1 MKRLLKLTLGI
12 SALALAALTIS
23 GCTTSFCST
32 VETARMMYAYEPGV
46 SEYHSYEDIQSFV
59 STELQYVEKVFDDND
74 DLYRI
79 VYRNEEGAYLTS
91 ATLSSILATAE
102 SNSLYIPSR
111 EYFTMFDTK
120 VLELAISIYNNDVN
134 AYENAVDDNQSA
146 PLADVRSIKDE
157 NGQIV
162 EYLPVSTSDIT
173 RDETNTLLKQYG
185 YLKFYGTDE
194 LLWVNY
200 EVIDAEVKKI
210 VGLENSPD
218 QDFSKLYVSQMTT
231 TVSSLRSCIATVS
244 GEYGS
249 YGYSGESILI
259 DAKSWEYAWSKG
271 PIEGLLVYPVAYLL
285 DTITVSMGGVSANGW
300 IQLAALAIVTFIV
313 RTFILLVTFWSTVSQ
328 QKMQTLQPE
337 IAKIQAK
344 YPNAQTN
351 QSEKMR
357 LSQETAALY
366 KKNKVNPLM
375 SILVMI
381 IQFPIFIGVWGAM
394 NGSAV
399 LSTGTLLNLQLST
412 SIWTAFSNF
421 GTDWAVN
428 AYGFWTA
435 LVIFLIMAGTQF
447 VSMKLPQWLTTKKL
461 KNVSRLTK
469 NPSQDQ
475 QAKTMKIVSWVML
488 AMIVFMGITLP
499 AAMAIYWIFGAIY
512 SIIQTL
518 IIQLLVVPALMK
530 REKHKKQSR

>member
-285 DTITVSMGGVSANGW
+285 DTITVSWLDSTRRFSHRYIYRAN
-300 IQLAALAIVTFIV
+300 IHFTC
-313 RTFILLVTFWSTVSQ
+313 
-328 QKMQTLQPE
+328 
-337 IAKIQAK
+337 
-344 YPNAQTN
+344 N
-351 QSEKMR
+351 
-357 LSQETAALY
+357 
-366 KKNKVNPLM
+366 
-375 SILVMI
+375 ILVN
-381 IQFPIFIGVWGAM
+381 GVA
-394 NGSAV
+394 AKDAD
-399 LSTGTLLNLQLST
+399 
-412 SIWTAFSNF
+412 ITARDS
-421 GTDWAVN
+421 
-428 AYGFWTA
+428 
-435 LVIFLIMAGTQF
+435 
-447 VSMKLPQWLTTKKL
+447 
-461 KNVSRLTK
+461 
-469 NPSQDQ
+469 
-475 QAKTMKIVSWVML
+475 
-488 AMIVFMGITLP
+488 
-499 AAMAIYWIFGAIY
+499 
-512 SIIQTL
+512 
-518 IIQLLVVPALMK
+518 
-530 REKHKKQSR
+530 

>member
-1 MKRLLKLTLGI
+1 MKRSLKLTLGI

-32 VETARMMYAYEPGV
+32 IETARMMYAYEPGV

-59 STELQYVEKVFDDND
+59 STELQYVEKVFNDND

-91 ATLSSILATAE
+91 ATLSSILATAK

-134 AYENAVDDNQSA
+134 AYENAIDDNQSA

-173 RDETNTLLKQYG
+173 RDETNALLKQYG

-200 EVIDAEVKKI
+200 EVIDAEVKKV

-231 TVSSLRSCIATVS
+231 TVSSLRSCIATIS

-249 YGYSGESILI
+249 YGYNGESILI

-328 QKMQTLQPE
+328 QKMQALQPE

-375 SILVMI
+375 SILVMV

-421 GTDWAVN
+421 GTDWATN

-447 VSMKLPQWLTTKKL
+447 ISMKLPQWLTVKKS

-488 AMIVFMGITLP
+488 AMIVFMGVTLP

-512 SIIQTL
+512 SVIQTL
-518 IIQLLVVPALMK
+518 VIQLLVVPALMK
-530 REKHKKQSR
+530 REKRKK